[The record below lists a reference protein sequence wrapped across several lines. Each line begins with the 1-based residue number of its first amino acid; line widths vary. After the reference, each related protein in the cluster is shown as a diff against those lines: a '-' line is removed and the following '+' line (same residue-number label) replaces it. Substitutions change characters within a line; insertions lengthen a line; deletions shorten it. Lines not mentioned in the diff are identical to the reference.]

1 MIHTEE
7 DDEYDRIQRENILKA
22 RGLPSPYSHPC
33 QTLTDTELL
42 MAYGWNVEEANSIQ
56 QQNYKNLILEGLRN
70 VEKEVLK
77 KNKYIS

>member
-22 RGLPSPYSHPC
+22 RGAKSPYSHPC

-42 MAYGWNVEEANSIQ
+42 TAYGWNTEQANSIQ